1 MTRFTP
7 LHVNSHTLKNRI
19 VVPPMAS
26 QTADT
31 NGLATE
37 NTINHYQNL
46 SRSGAGLVMV
56 EYSFVHPTGRSET
69 NQLGAH
75 SDNCIPGMTA
85 IANVIHNAG
94 SKAGFQLTHCG
105 GKAQLDVCPDLMAPS
120 GITVPAYDRTLPEPK
135 AMSLQD
141 MELWAESFVKAAVRV
156 DKAGFDFVELHCAH
170 GYGLNQVLSPI
181 TNQRGDHYGGSL
193 VNRTRLIV
201 EIVTEIKSKTALGI
215 MVRIPGQDLYP
226 EGLTQQDMLKV
237 CQLLIEAG
245 VDIIDV
251 SSGIGGWN
259 RPKDRRGEGYLVSES
274 EYLKKADLSV
284 PIIGVGGIESIEYI
298 EQSLEQQR
306 FDLAAIG
313 RAILKDPS
321 NFAENIMCSE
331 APAYS

>member
-31 NGLATE
+31 KGLATE

-85 IANVIHNAG
+85 IADVIHNAG

-135 AMSLQD
+135 AMTLQE
-141 MELWAESFVKAAVRV
+141 MELWAESFAKAAVRV
-156 DKAGFDFVELHCAH
+156 EKAGFDFVELHCAH
-170 GYGLNQVLSPI
+170 GYGLNQILSPI

-193 VNRTRLIV
+193 FNRTRLIV

-226 EGLTQQDMLKV
+226 EGLTQQDMVKV

-274 EYLKKADLSV
+274 EYLKKADLGV

-313 RAILKDPS
+313 RAILKDPLS
-321 NFAENIMCSE
+321 FAENIMCQE
-331 APAYS
+331 EMA

>member
-1 MTRFTP
+1 MNRFTP
-7 LHVNSHTLKNRI
+7 LHISSRTLNNRI

-31 NGLATE
+31 SGLATE

-56 EYSFVHPTGRSET
+56 EYSFVHPTGKSET

-75 SDNCIPGMTA
+75 NDDCIPGMTA
-85 IANVIHNAG
+85 IADVIHSAG
-94 SKAGFQLTHCG
+94 AKAGFQLTHCG

-135 AMSLQD
+135 AMTLQE
-141 MELWAESFVKAAVRV
+141 MEMWGESFVEAAVRV
-156 DKAGFDFVELHCAH
+156 EKAGFDFVELHCAH

-181 TNQRGDHYGGSL
+181 TNQRDDQYGGSL

-201 EIVTEIKSKTALGI
+201 DIVKEIRSKTALGI

-226 EGLTQQDMLKV
+226 EGLTQPDMVKV

-245 VDIIDV
+245 VDIVDV

-274 EYLKKADLSV
+274 EYLKQADLGV

-298 EQSLEQQR
+298 EQSLQEQR

-321 NFAENIMCSE
+321 SFAENIMCQE
-331 APAYS
+331 EMA